1 MERLAAV
8 PRLESRPRAAHR
20 AAPPTPAEHILRLQR
35 TAGNR
40 AVARMLQRY
49 PRMPRGGGP
58 TATDLVGP
66 VTGPFEGAVSS
77 DTYEH
82 QPAALRR
89 VLDGSARDGS
99 LYWIGLDREE
109 RSAVTQLYNRLQRLG
124 LWSHAKRIRKVV
136 KGTPPWCGFWVQ
148 GDTPSVELEGDTEG
162 LVRALTASHKMCF
175 DAGIGGSLHP
185 GQHSFREVSE
195 TDSLHVSVGATDE
208 TREGRGQ
215 FSTAGRQHFD
225 VHIDRHASPNAKKGL
240 ACEYDP
246 TRTAAHQGRE
256 VVPGML
262 GKPKNRVRIGGFEI
276 FPEDPTEGVRPEMFQ
291 RGDERDKAPM
301 IAGFKWRFRGPW
313 GM

>member
-8 PRLESRPRAAHR
+8 PRLESRPRAGHR
-20 AAPPTPAEHILRLQR
+20 AAPLTPAEHILRLQR

-49 PRMPRGGGP
+49 PRMPRGGP
-58 TATDLVGP
+58 TATDPVGP
-66 VTGPFEGAVSS
+66 VAGPFEGAVSS

-109 RSAVTQLYNRLQRLG
+109 RSAVTSSTTASSGWGSGATRSASAR
-124 LWSHAKRIRKVV
+124 SSRAR
-136 KGTPPWCGFWVQ
+136 PPGAGSGVQ
-148 GDTPSVELEGDTEG
+148 GDTPSVEFEGDTEG

-185 GQHSFREVSE
+185 GQHSFREVSD

-256 VVPGML
+256 VVPGLL